1 MTNKRIQKKA
11 ENRWLKKAG
20 FGKEM
25 ADMGAL
31 AVELGRAR
39 GEVAAEPTPRNAA
52 PRARKSASE
61 RTLTDMCREAEN
73 ARRNC
78 TLAVDLCS
86 HSVKEARK
94 VCDRAVLWCI
104 LCAAGSVVLNVLLFL
119 LHVCQ
124 GV

>member
-11 ENRWLKKAG
+11 EKRWLKKAG

-25 ADMGAL
+25 AAMA
-31 AVELGRAR
+31 AAAELGRAR

-52 PRARKSASE
+52 PRARKSAAE

-73 ARRNC
+73 ARRDC
-78 TLAVDLCS
+78 SLAVDLCS
-86 HSVKEARK
+86 RSVKEARK
-94 VCDRAVLWCI
+94 VCDRSVLWCI

-124 GV
+124 GF